1 MTIFANV
8 INRTCNYFFMATSLT
23 KSQQNAFNLFKNGAN
38 IFLTGKG
45 GSGKSFLT
53 RHIIEWCQG
62 NGKSVMVCAPT
73 GVAAQNIQGS
83 TIHRAFKAPVGI
95 IDTKGSMSSNKR
107 CFDGKVIKK
116 LKKTS
121 VIVIDEISMVR
132 ADLFCYVANTIL
144 FVEKEYKKKIQLLV
158 VGDFFQ
164 LPPVLVKEEKPAYE
178 GLYGNALFAFQ
189 TLQWSQLKL
198 QTVVLVESM
207 RQSDQK
213 FVTALDHIREGI
225 PEFGVLSKCQA
236 DKEDPS
242 AITICGTNKEAFNI
256 NDKNLRTLTKH
267 GAKEHTYTAEVSG
280 SLSPSEWPTEKELR
294 LCEGARVIM
303 LNNDPDGRWVNGSFA
318 TVKELVE
325 DEDRMRVDI
334 EDGNTVEIE
343 RYTWKIMEYQLEDD
357 EKGEK
362 KLVQRERASVN
373 QFPMKLAWAISI
385 HKSQGQTYDRVN
397 VNVKSIFTYGQLY
410 VSLSRCKTLA
420 GMRIIGELTDNKVM
434 ACPEVIQFMKDGS
447 ITAEAP
453 TADSIESPLFN
464 DRYQE
469 GWDDGYAFRS
479 LELEALYQERLAND
493 PSVKKLSPRVA
504 REREKDAIPEEV
516 RNPRNAGRKPK
527 PESERRPSKAIRVPL
542 AIADVLKELGTLYES
557 NPDLLVRCQQIL
569 EEFKL
574 VKSPH
579 GFLEERTG
587 VDLRVIC
594 NS

>member
-1 MTIFANV
+1 
-8 INRTCNYFFMATSLT
+8 MATSLT
-23 KSQQNAFNLFKNGAN
+23 KSQQNAFNLFKKGVN

-53 RHIIEWCQG
+53 RLIIEWCQD

-83 TIHRAFKAPVGI
+83 TIHRAFKASVGI

-144 FVEKEYKKKIQLLV
+144 FVEKEFKKKIQLMV

-164 LPPVLVKEEKPAYE
+164 LPPVLVKEEQPAYE

-189 TLQWSQLKL
+189 SPQWGQLKL

-207 RQSDQK
+207 RQSDRK
-213 FVTALDHIREGI
+213 FVAALDHIREGI
-225 PEFGVLSKCQA
+225 PDFEVLSECQA
-236 DKEDPS
+236 DKEDLS

-256 NDKNLRTLTKH
+256 NDKNLRKLTKN
-267 GAKEHTYTAEVSG
+267 GAKERTYAAEVSG

-318 TVKELVE
+318 TVKEFE
-325 DEDRMRVDI
+325 EGNERMRVAI
-334 EDGNTVEIE
+334 ENGDTVEIE

-357 EKGEK
+357 ERGEK
-362 KLVQRERASVN
+362 KLVQRERASVK

-385 HKSQGQTYDRVN
+385 HKSQGQTYDKVN
-397 VNVKSIFTYGQLY
+397 VNIRNIFTYGQLY

-420 GMRIIGELTDNKVM
+420 GMRVIGELADNKVM
-434 ACPEVIQFMKDGS
+434 ACPEVVQFMKDGS
-447 ITAEAP
+447 FTTEAS
-453 TADSIESPLFN
+453 TTDSIESPLFN

-479 LELEALYQERLAND
+479 IEFEEQYQERLAND
-493 PSVKKLSPRVA
+493 PSVKKLSPRVV
-504 REREKDAIPEEV
+504 REREKDAMPEEE

-527 PESERRPSKAIRVPL
+527 PASERRPSKAIRVPL

-557 NPDLLVRCQQIL
+557 NPDLLARCQQIL
-569 EEFKL
+569 EEFK
-574 VKSPH
+574 
-579 GFLEERTG
+579 
-587 VDLRVIC
+587 
-594 NS
+594 